1 MNSRSPISQMEILD
15 ASQSTEWTDVLAEC
29 AAHDFY
35 HLPGYHALAERRGE
49 GAARLFVYRDE
60 AGVIALPLLIRALET
75 VPGLEEA
82 GRGWCDANSV
92 YGYPG
97 PIASSALPASESVS
111 GFQSALETSLRGM
124 RVASLF
130 SRLHPL
136 LPQREVVAGLG
147 EYVPSGTTVSIDL
160 TLPLDEQR
168 RRVRGEHR
176 RIAQKAREAGLV
188 VMEDREKKH
197 LARFVE
203 IYLQNMQRVEASGYY
218 FFDRAYFDE
227 LLASLGGAARLFV
240 VLAGEDLAA
249 GALFVFT
256 GDIVQY
262 HLSGTALEFLRMGP
276 TKLLLDEVRIATT
289 EEGRKVLHLGG
300 GLGGQ
305 RDSLFLF
312 KSGFS
317 DRTHEFA
324 VWRWILDAE
333 KCQALADARTR
344 WSERE
349 GVTLAGGEYFPL
361 YRATATA
368 GTETIL

>member
-1 MNSRSPISQMEILD
+1 MSSSAPISQIEILD
-15 ASQSTEWTDVLAEC
+15 ASQNAAWTDVLAEC

-49 GAARLFVYRDE
+49 GEARLFVYRDE

-92 YGYPG
+92 YGYAG
-97 PIASSALPASESVS
+97 PIASSAIPATKTVA
-111 GFQSALETSLRGM
+111 GFQTALQSSLREM

-136 LPQREVVAGLG
+136 LPQREIVTGLG
-147 EYVPSGTTVSIDL
+147 DYVPSGTTVSIDL

-168 RRVRGEHR
+168 RRVRAEHR
-176 RIAQKAREAGLV
+176 RIAQKGREAGLV
-188 VMEDREKKH
+188 VVEDVEKRY

-203 IYLQNMQRVEASGYY
+203 IYLQNMQRVDASGYY

-227 LLASLGGAARLFV
+227 LLASLDGSARLFV
-240 VLAGEDLAA
+240 VLSGEEVAA

-262 HLSGTALEFLRMGP
+262 HLSGTSQEFMRMGP

-289 EEGRKVLHLGG
+289 KDGRKTLHLGG

-324 VWRWILDAE
+324 VWRWIIDEEKYDALTE
-333 KCQALADARTR
+333 ARAR
-344 WSERE
+344 WC
-349 GVTLAGGEYFPL
+349 GHAGMTLAGGDFFPL
-361 YRATATA
+361 YRATASA
-368 GTETIL
+368 GTGDTL